1 MIEINISITPS
12 IIIEYL
18 YCPRFIYFMLVQN
31 IPQNEHSRFKV
42 NKGRDIHKYR
52 SLTNKDYLRKKLNVV
67 NKEVEQILY
76 SEKNHIHGK
85 IDEILFLDNGEGAVL
100 DYKYAE
106 YKEKIYTTYKMQSV
120 CYALLV
126 QENYGISVKKGY
138 IVYTRSKNKVVEIEY
153 TSADFDKLQFI
164 IDDILKIIEKA
175 YFPQKTR
182 VSERCIDCCYSNIC
196 VQ

>member
-1 MIEINISITPS
+1 
-12 IIIEYL
+12 
-18 YCPRFIYFMLVQN
+18 MLVQN
-31 IPQNEHSRFKV
+31 IPQNEHSRYKV

-52 SLTNKDYLRKKLNVV
+52 SLTNIDYLRKKLNVV

-153 TSADFDKLQFI
+153 TPADFDKLQFI